1 MVLSNVFGG
10 GMSSRLFQ
18 RIREE
23 LALAYAVYAYT
34 SFYGKVGVLGVYVGT
49 QPKTAAQAAEAI
61 RGEYGVL
68 AREGLTPDALEQ
80 AKQQTQGQ
88 LTLMLESP
96 TARMYRLAGSAV
108 HGEPYR
114 GLNEMLAEIAAL
126 TPAQAADVAA
136 EFFAPERQMLVWL
149 GPN

>member
-1 MVLSNVFGG
+1 
-10 GMSSRLFQ
+10 
-18 RIREE
+18 
-23 LALAYAVYAYT
+23 
-34 SFYGKVGVLGVYVGT
+34 
-49 QPKTAAQAAEAI
+49 
-61 RGEYGVL
+61 
-68 AREGLTPDALEQ
+68 
-80 AKQQTQGQ
+80 

-114 GLNEMLAEIAAL
+114 GLNEMLADIAAL

-136 EFFAPERQMLVWL
+136 EFFAPERQTLVWL